1 MVAMV
6 RPATADTFTRVGLMV
21 RRSVGQVSCCEVTRS
36 HEVRY
41 LGTARHR
48 DTITFIT
55 PPETHPVTAS
65 ARPTPYSG

>member
-6 RPATADTFTRVGLMV
+6 RPATADTFTRVGLEE
-21 RRSVGQVSCCEVTRS
+21 VSGSGVVLRG
-36 HEVRY
+36 HEVPH